1 MDTFEGPE
9 KRLSIIVDGIPDGSS
24 IEYWTEML
32 NIAGCKI
39 INIISNSDI
48 TAYLLSESSL
58 FVFKDG
64 FMLKTCGTT
73 TPLSILK
80 QISSKLI
87 RSITYSHRH
96 FFYPLLQPTLHRN
109 FLDEIDVIGNLGKS
123 QKHSYS
129 SFDYYT
135 THVSGS
141 PFEGTYLEVMME
153 GLSNSEHFHED
164 AHPNKEALRKES
176 KIDLL
181 FDENVKIDD
190 WLFEPHGYSCNT
202 ILDQFYST
210 IHITPEGENSYASY
224 ETNDIRNALNK
235 IGICLFIFKPKEWCA
250 CLVDGGNV
258 NYFSHESWKREAI
271 L

>member
-9 KRLSIIVDGIPDGSS
+9 KRLSIIVGGIPDGSS
-24 IEYWTEML
+24 IEYWTEIL
-32 NIAGCKI
+32 NMAGCKI
-39 INIISNSDI
+39 INIIFNSDI

-80 QISSKLI
+80 ELSDKLI
-87 RSITYSHRH
+87 SSITYSHRQ
-96 FFYPLLQPTLHRN
+96 FFYPLLQPTVHRD

-123 QKHSYS
+123 QKYSYT

-135 THVSGS
+135 THISDS

-164 AHPNKEALRKES
+164 AHPNKETLREKS

-181 FDENVKIDD
+181 FDKNAKVDD
-190 WLFEPHGYSCNT
+190 WSFEPHGYSCNT
-202 ILDQFYST
+202 IFGKFYST
-210 IHITPEGENSYASY
+210 IHITPESENSYASY

-235 IGICLFIFKPKEWCA
+235 IESCISIFEPKEWCA
-250 CLVDGGNV
+250 CLVKEGNV
-258 NYFSHESWKREAI
+258 NYFSHNSWNK
-271 L
+271 